1 MELRNTRGMALFGD
15 DGVMASKPDCAS
27 GKYIDRMSD
36 YCKSCRYQVKETET
50 ENACPFNYLYWD
62 FLMTHQERFRSNP
75 RMAMILRNL
84 DRFGEPKLAAIRS
97 RAMEFRARIES
108 SGSDVIA
115 SSQEPLL

>member
-1 MELRNTRGMALFGD
+1 
-15 DGVMASKPDCAS
+15 
-27 GKYIDRMSD
+27 
-36 YCKSCRYQVKETET
+36 VKETET

-97 RAMEFRARIES
+97 RAMEFRERIES
-108 SGSDVIA
+108 TGSDVIA
-115 SSQEPLL
+115 PMQETFL